1 MRLCGVRMDT
11 LKLYKHRDTS
21 IKKTIGIMKSEDKEK
36 MDLEAGRSQALQRQL
51 EVVFVIRSVKK
62 T

>member
-11 LKLYKHRDTS
+11 LKLYKYRDTS

-36 MDLEAGRSQALQRQL
+36 MDLEAGRSQAL
-51 EVVFVIRSVKK
+51 
-62 T
+62 